1 MSRPARDVTCIS
13 KISQDGGWS
22 MYNDFYKVHSSF
34 LGNPKTISVLSQF
47 IAIFLND
54 HCAREM

>member
-1 MSRPARDVTCIS
+1 MSRPACDVTCIS
-13 KISQDGGWS
+13 KISQDGGWP
-22 MYNDFYKVHSSF
+22 MYNDFYKVYSSF
-34 LGNPKTISVLSQF
+34 LGNPKTISVLLKC